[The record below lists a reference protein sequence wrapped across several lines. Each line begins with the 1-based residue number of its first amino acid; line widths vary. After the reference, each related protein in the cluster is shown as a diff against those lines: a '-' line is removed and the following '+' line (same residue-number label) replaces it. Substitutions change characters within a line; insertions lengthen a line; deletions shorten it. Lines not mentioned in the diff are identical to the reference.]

1 MLRKAAT
8 VRYFS
13 YILGSLLTIT
23 NLFIITYLLD
33 IYQFAVWGVANSLI
47 YIFSQ
52 FGQLTYVQYV
62 EKYFP
67 NFDKDKMN
75 YFIYKFL
82 KTISSLFFLWLL
94 ILFILEYVGYFDK
107 FNAENLYIIFIL
119 ISLLTIVESSIEVSS
134 KYLLALNETR
144 KFDLYELL
152 IFKLSRLVIFYF
164 LLINDYSVYYLLL
177 TNLVI
182 RSIFLASV
190 LNYEKKGLI
199 KIIKR
204 IISSK
209 IFDDNFKNISY
220 TVKAFSLKS
229 IQVTFLNVIFIIL
242 TTFSSNETI
251 ANYSLGILIINN
263 IRPIISCL
271 SSLLSPIISVNVEK
285 SKDNSEL
292 INLVIFI
299 NAVLI
304 AFISIS
310 GYFVTEYQ
318 FIINLFL
325 QSFDNDIYLIILI
338 SIYASSIASLYYPK
352 FLNLLFSNYERQLL
366 IYFSLN
372 YVGCLT
378 VFYTLSITYETNL
391 IYFYIIFEVI
401 NLTITGYLFRKLNL
415 NNNKNLLSISMLFV
429 TIVII
434 LKIFNYPISSLLV
447 VVIFLILFGFD
458 SLRLYKKF
466 KLFED
471 QKNDDY
477 EV

>member
-13 YILGSLLTIT
+13 YILGTLLTIT

-263 IRPIISCL
+263 IRPIISSL

>member
-13 YILGSLLTIT
+13 YILGTLLTIT

-119 ISLLTIVESSIEVSS
+119 ISLLTTVESSIEVSS

-152 IFKLSRLVIFYF
+152 IFKFSRLVIFYF

-209 IFDDNFKNISY
+209 IFDDNFKN
-220 TVKAFSLKS
+220 KS
-229 IQVTFLNVIFIIL
+229 
-242 TTFSSNETI
+242 
-251 ANYSLGILIINN
+251 
-263 IRPIISCL
+263 
-271 SSLLSPIISVNVEK
+271 
-285 SKDNSEL
+285 
-292 INLVIFI
+292 
-299 NAVLI
+299 
-304 AFISIS
+304 
-310 GYFVTEYQ
+310 
-318 FIINLFL
+318 
-325 QSFDNDIYLIILI
+325 
-338 SIYASSIASLYYPK
+338 
-352 FLNLLFSNYERQLL
+352 
-366 IYFSLN
+366 
-372 YVGCLT
+372 
-378 VFYTLSITYETNL
+378 
-391 IYFYIIFEVI
+391 
-401 NLTITGYLFRKLNL
+401 
-415 NNNKNLLSISMLFV
+415 
-429 TIVII
+429 
-434 LKIFNYPISSLLV
+434 
-447 VVIFLILFGFD
+447 
-458 SLRLYKKF
+458 
-466 KLFED
+466 
-471 QKNDDY
+471 
-477 EV
+477 

>member
-1 MLRKAAT
+1 
-8 VRYFS
+8 
-13 YILGSLLTIT
+13 
-23 NLFIITYLLD
+23 
-33 IYQFAVWGVANSLI
+33 
-47 YIFSQ
+47 
-52 FGQLTYVQYV
+52 
-62 EKYFP
+62 
-67 NFDKDKMN
+67 MN

-94 ILFILEYVGYFDK
+94 ILFVLEYVGYFDK

-119 ISLLTIVESSIEVSS
+119 ISLLTTVESSIEVSS

-152 IFKLSRLVIFYF
+152 IFKFSRLVIFYF

-190 LNYEKKGLI
+190 LNYDKKGLI

-263 IRPIISCL
+263 IRPIISSL

-285 SKDNSEL
+285 RKDNSEL

-325 QSFDNDIYLIILI
+325 QSFDTDIYLIILI

-372 YVGCLT
+372 YVGCLL
-378 VFYTLSITYETNL
+378 VFYILSITYETNL

-401 NLTITGYLFRKLNL
+401 NLTITRYLFKKFNL

-429 TIVII
+429 TVVIT
-434 LKIFNYPISSLLV
+434 LKILNYPISSLLV
-447 VVIFLILFGFD
+447 VGTFLILFGFD

>member
-1 MLRKAAT
+1 M
-8 VRYFS
+8 
-13 YILGSLLTIT
+13 
-23 NLFIITYLLD
+23 
-33 IYQFAVWGVANSLI
+33 WGVANSLI

-94 ILFILEYVGYFDK
+94 ILFVLEYVGYFDK

-119 ISLLTIVESSIEVSS
+119 ISLLTTVESSIEVSS

-190 LNYEKKGLI
+190 LNYDKKGLI

-263 IRPIISCL
+263 IRPIISSL

-285 SKDNSEL
+285 RKDNSEL

-325 QSFDNDIYLIILI
+325 QSFDTDIYLIILI

-372 YVGCLT
+372 YVGCLL
-378 VFYTLSITYETNL
+378 VFYILSITYETNL
-391 IYFYIIFEVI
+391 IYFYIIFEMI
-401 NLTITGYLFRKLNL
+401 NLTITRYLFKKFNL

-429 TIVII
+429 TVVIT
-434 LKIFNYPISSLLV
+434 LKILNYPISSLLV
-447 VVIFLILFGFD
+447 VGTFLILFGFD